1 MPDSALHRTLNGLG
15 IALGIFPLAI
25 LLIFYVYVIRTRLS
39 VGYWPSYGHPESWSQ
54 GFRVHY
60 ALLRPWF
67 LVCPLGWLPVAV
79 AIYDSLVWAIARKF
93 PKTPFIVL
101 GVSAF
106 IVYTCLYADPGRFI
120 DWFLD

>member
-39 VGYWPSYGHPESWSQ
+39 VGYWPSYGHPES
-54 GFRVHY
+54 
-60 ALLRPWF
+60 WF